1 MATKLT
7 IDELDFGDSAADH
20 EASLSNYFYQ
30 NQLFESACEPRIC
43 LVLGEKGA
51 GKSAIWR
58 MMDDRSQGIPA
69 LANPNFFVATL
80 ANLREH
86 FQLLR
91 GKLPSSFSAVTLWR
105 FYFASIAALT
115 LLETSRGA
123 EAEFLQK
130 FVDHWELNAQKFP
143 TFLGTVK
150 LPLKI
155 VEIEV
160 KRAASAAPNPL
171 QLQEVFAIANRIL
184 SQDSRTLW
192 VAIDELDK
200 VAINGDAGK
209 DQTAEVLSALMQTHS
224 ELFPLDRIRFKLF
237 IRSDIYEGLTYVDKD
252 HFTNSILRLKWQS
265 EDLTIMLALRIR
277 ASTGQ
282 NNGPLRLAE
291 AGNLI
296 DELFDW
302 PREVAN
308 FDGILSELRDG
319 RGSVTPRD
327 LLNFAIKAKQA
338 QKRFNS
344 FGINPSS
351 RGIISS
357 ASVEEGLKGASRA
370 KLEDFLT
377 TFPNIHKRFVNLQG
391 HSSHDL
397 PREELQRLLN
407 IPDTLNLDLALEEFW
422 RIGAIG
428 KKGEKPVHL
437 TDEFVV
443 PPIYRR
449 ALNLKEG
456 REL

>member
-1 MATKLT
+1 MTTKLS

-20 EASLSNYFYQ
+20 EDSLSNYFYQ

-58 MMDDRSQGIPA
+58 MMEDRSQGIPA
-69 LANPNFFVATL
+69 FANPNFFFATL

-91 GKLPSSFSAVTLWR
+91 SKLPSSFSAVTLWK

-115 LLETSRGA
+115 LFETSRGA
-123 EAEFLQK
+123 EGEFLQK
-130 FVDHWELNAQKFP
+130 FVHHWELNAQKFP
-143 TFLGTVK
+143 TFLGSVK
-150 LPLKI
+150 LPLRI
-155 VEIEV
+155 VEVEL
-160 KRAASAAPNPL
+160 KRAGSAAPNPL
-171 QLQEVFAIANRIL
+171 QLQEVFAVANRIL

-192 VAIDELDK
+192 IAIDELDK
-200 VAINGDAGK
+200 VAMNGDSSEGQSA
-209 DQTAEVLSALMQTHS
+209 AVLSALMQTHS

-282 NNGPLRLAE
+282 NSRALKLAE
-291 AGNLI
+291 ARNLI

-308 FDGILSELRDG
+308 FDGVLGELRDG

-338 QKRFNS
+338 QERFNS
-344 FGINPSS
+344 FGINPPV

-357 ASVEEGLKGASRA
+357 ASVEEGLKGASQA

-397 PREELQRLLN
+397 PRKELQTLLN
-407 IPDTLNLDLALEEFW
+407 IPDALNLNLALEEFW

-428 KKGEKPVHL
+428 KRGNKPVHL

-449 ALNLKEG
+449 ALNLREG
-456 REL
+456 